1 MNRRDFAKTLA
12 AAFPAFAP
20 AAAQSGERYWE
31 MVKRQYPLKDGL
43 IYLNA
48 ANVAPAS
55 RPVLARYQE
64 MLADF
69 QGDPSFQNREKFEAI
84 HQRLRVKLGKL
95 LGVTGE
101 EIAITR
107 NTSEASNLIVQGLDL
122 KAGDEI
128 VALDQNHP
136 SNLSSWQIRARRHGL
151 KVRVVKVPQ
160 PAGSRD
166 ELIGLIE
173 KQMTPQTRVVAITH
187 QTNTTGQLFPVK
199 EIAERAHAKGAW
211 LHLDGAQSFGALN
224 VNLRALG
231 VDSYSGS
238 AHKWLMGPL
247 ECGALYVRSERIK
260 EVWPSV
266 VTAGWS
272 DSLQGAAKF
281 EVFGQRDDARIVA
294 FETAVDFLDAIGM
307 DVVEQRVRMLTSTL
321 RTKLLALPGV
331 TLVGNGE
338 PDLTHSV
345 VKVRPPKNTAQ
356 LYDRL
361 YREHRIATS
370 GTPSGP
376 LEGIRFSPHI
386 YNTLDE
392 IKTTV
397 EAFQKASA
405 A

>member
-1 MNRRDFAKTLA
+1 MNRRDFARTLA

-55 RPVLARYQE
+55 RPVLAKYQD
-64 MLADF
+64 MLVDF

-84 HQRLRVKLGKL
+84 HERLRGKVGKL

-107 NTSEASNLIVQGLDL
+107 NTSEASNIIVQGLDL
-122 KAGDEI
+122 KSGDEI
-128 VALDQNHP
+128 IALDQNHP
-136 SNLSSWQIRARRHGL
+136 SNLSSWQIRAKRHGL
-151 KVRVVKVPQ
+151 KVRVVTVPQ
-160 PAGSRD
+160 PAKSRD

-173 KQMTPQTRVVAITH
+173 KEMGPQTRVVAITH

-199 EIAERAHAKGAW
+199 EIADRAHARGAW
-211 LHLDGAQSFGALN
+211 LHLDGAQSFGAMN

-247 ECGALYVRSERIK
+247 ECGALYVRSERIT

-272 DSLQGAAKF
+272 DTLKGASKF

-294 FETAVDFLDAIGM
+294 FETAVDFLSAIGTE
-307 DVVEQRVRMLTSTL
+307 VVEQRLRMLASTL
-321 RTKLLALPGV
+321 RTKLLALPGFK
-331 TLVGNGE
+331 LVGNGE
-338 PDLTHSV
+338 PELTHSV
-345 VKVRPPKNTAQ
+345 VKVKPPKNTAE
-356 LYDRL
+356 LYERL
-361 YREHRIATS
+361 YREHRVATS
-370 GTPSGP
+370 GTPRGP

-386 YNTLDE
+386 YNTVDE
-392 IKTTV
+392 IGATV
-397 EAFQKASA
+397 EALKKLTA
-405 A
+405 